1 MTRNKLIAITGTTAS
16 GKSGL
21 GIELAKLFDGVVIS
35 ADSRQIYKGL
45 DLGTGKV
52 TQEEMQGIP
61 HELLDVRAPGEQYS
75 LAEFLPEAY
84 AAIDKTI
91 QNGKLP
97 ILVGGTGLYTRA
109 VIEGYSLA
117 EAKPDE
123 ELRAELA
130 QKSRDELVE
139 EIKKLYPDAE
149 TDGKDARR
157 LVRLYERLRTG
168 EQAER
173 KSEPRYD
180 VLQIGLTCDRDAL
193 YARIGERLDARIRDG
208 MVEEIKGLMDA
219 GVSYEFL
226 DKLGLEYRFTAQY
239 LTGQFADFAEYRE
252 KLFQAI
258 RHFAKRQM
266 TWFRK
271 EKQITWL
278 DCLDPDCLEK
288 ARAMVAEFLGEQA

>member
-1 MTRNKLIAITGTTAS
+1 MKAVALY
-16 GKSGL
+16 GKQDARIVEKPVPTDTFMGL
-21 GIELAKLFDGVVIS
+21 KFGDVIG
-35 ADSRQIYKGL
+35 D
-45 DLGTGKV
+45 TN
-52 TQEEMQGIP
+52 T
-61 HELLDVRAPGEQYS
+61 VREAGEPYS

-84 AAIDKTI
+84 AAIDRTLKK
-91 QNGKLP
+91 GKLP

-117 EAKPDE
+117 QAKPDE
-123 ELRAELA
+123 ALREELA
-130 QKSRDELVE
+130 QASRDELVSLIRE
-139 EIKKLYPDAE
+139 HYPEADV
-149 TDGKDARR
+149 DGKDARR

-168 EQAER
+168 EAAER
-173 KSEPRYD
+173 VSEPRYD
-180 VLQIGLTCDRDAL
+180 VLQIGLTCEREVL

-208 MVEEIKGLMDA
+208 MVDEIKGLLDR

-239 LTGQFADFAEYRE
+239 LKGQFASFAEYRE

-271 EKQITWL
+271 EKEIVWL
-278 DCLDPDCLEK
+278 DCTDPECVEK
-288 ARAMVAEFLGEQA
+288 ASALVRTFLEEQG